1 MHCRVERKSMRS
13 QVNNR
18 VTLHSGGAT
27 SPTFELYQLARG
39 RCRLWAYWFDQDG
52 QQRETIA
59 AFHERDWAKA
69 QLNAKVLLKAA
80 LANKPEQD
88 MKTKLQLTITAAYS
102 KRLAPTEKAE
112 AKRQLADAANH
123 LAGEGLLTG
132 DGPDLAY
139 WRSDVIELKPKQSNE
154 VARQRARH

>member
-1 MHCRVERKSMRS
+1 MKSRVI
-13 QVNNR
+13 NR

-52 QQRETIA
+52 QQSETIA

-69 QLNAKVLLKAA
+69 QLKAKEPLKAA
-80 LANKPEQD
+80 LASKPEQE
-88 MKTKLQLTITAAYS
+88 MKTKLQLTITVTFS
-102 KRLAPTEKAE
+102 KRLAPREKAE

-123 LAGEGLLTG
+123 LADEGLLTG
-132 DGPDLAY
+132 DGPELAY
-139 WRSDVIELKPKQSNE
+139 WRSDVVELKPIQSNE
-154 VARQRARH
+154 VGRQRTRR

>member
-1 MHCRVERKSMRS
+1 MRP
-13 QVNNR
+13 QVINR

-27 SPTFELYQLARG
+27 SPTFELYQLASD

-52 QQRETIA
+52 QQSETIA
-59 AFHERDWAKA
+59 AFHEQDWAQAQRKA
-69 QLNAKVLLKAA
+69 KELLKAA
-80 LANKPEQD
+80 LASKPDED
-88 MKTKLQLTITAAYS
+88 MKTKLQLTITAAFS
-102 KRLAPTEKAE
+102 KRLSPTEKAE
-112 AKRQLADAANH
+112 AKRQLAAAANH

-154 VARQRARH
+154 VARQRARR